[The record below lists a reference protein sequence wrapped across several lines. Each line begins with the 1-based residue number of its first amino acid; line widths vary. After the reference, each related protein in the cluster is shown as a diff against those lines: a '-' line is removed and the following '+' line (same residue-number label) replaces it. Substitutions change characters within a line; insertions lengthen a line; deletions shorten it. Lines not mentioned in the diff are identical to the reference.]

1 MTPEELQSFIDKYFG
16 SAVDAFTN
24 ARMRTVL
31 LMLSTGSL
39 VSTVA
44 TGEEFEQLIT
54 DNPDLPIMAY
64 VANDTVYTKDRDVV
78 LWRIPGR
85 GVGQVAIDFITDER

>member
-1 MTPEELQSFIDKYFG
+1 MTPEELDQFIDRWFG

-24 ARMRTVL
+24 ARMKTVL

-44 TGEEFEQLIT
+44 TGIEFQQLIM

-64 VANDTVYTKDRDVV
+64 VANDTIYTKSQDVV

>member
-1 MTPEELQSFIDKYFG
+1 MSPEELTAFINTYFG

-24 ARMRTVL
+24 ARMKTVL

-39 VSTVA
+39 VSTVE
-44 TGEEFEQLIT
+44 TGVQFQQMIE

-64 VANDTVYTKDRDVV
+64 VANDTVYTKDKDVV